1 MVESL
6 NSLFTFR
13 GFHCVLILSLYHFAK
28 DSPTQIKLGSDVMI
42 KVTNPIFKQQFLYCS
57 SLCLRLTTLRFKTKR
72 HGLETVGR
80 VSISSVLKKKTS
92 ENSSQFIWFIYLVF
106 ITVNC
111 SMFRLGTA
119 FKYPEMS
126 VATSTETFS
135 LRKAAKKHILK
146 TNDQFASTMN

>member
-1 MVESL
+1 MVDSL

-28 DSPTQIKLGSDVMI
+28 VSPTQIKLGSDVMI

-57 SLCLRLTTLRFKTKR
+57 SLCLRLTTLRFKTKKAR
-72 HGLETVGR
+72 IGDSRTGLDFFGV
-80 VSISSVLKKKTS
+80 KKKTS

>member
-80 VSISSVLKKKTS
+80 VSISSVLKRKRLRTQVSLYGSSTS
-92 ENSSQFIWFIYLVF
+92 SLSLL
-106 ITVNC
+106 TVRC
-111 SMFRLGTA
+111 LDSEPRLNT
-119 FKYPEMS
+119 
-126 VATSTETFS
+126 
-135 LRKAAKKHILK
+135 RK
-146 TNDQFASTMN
+146 